1 MELAYLIPFA
11 ILSRNPIHLKHPFF
25 FQGSD
30 GTPILS
36 SGRFVV
42 ALTHADATLHN
53 TSLPSYIE
61 EISGDPLHT
70 LITEHAKGKV
80 LALNNSPDTEYEKE
94 QHRMALQ
101 NRIFLNSSN
110 IGSSQSYLPWH
121 LWEWI
126 WSQLPAGYG
135 YVHAVFSGSR
145 SGISEQGVC
154 GGSGK
159 S

>member
-1 MELAYLIPFA
+1 MEWVYVIPIA
-11 ILSRNPIHLKHPFF
+11 ILSRNPINLKHPFF

-70 LITEHAKGKV
+70 LITEQANGKV
-80 LALNNSPDTEYEKE
+80 LALNNSPGTDYEKE

-101 NRIFLNSSN
+101 NRVFLNSSN
-110 IGSSQSYLPWH
+110 IGSSQSYVSLRLPWQ
-121 LWEWI
+121 LWEMLK
-126 WSQLPAGYG
+126 SYLPSYG
-135 YVHAVFSGSR
+135 
-145 SGISEQGVC
+145 
-154 GGSGK
+154 
-159 S
+159 